1 VEELEGFDVEPEGFG
16 VEELEG
22 FGVEELEGFGVE
34 ELEGFNVLVGIDLAW
49 SVMN

>member
-1 VEELEGFDVEPEGFG
+1 

-22 FGVEELEGFGVE
+22 FGVEELEGFD
-34 ELEGFNVLVGIDLAW
+34 VLVGIDLVW

>member
-1 VEELEGFDVEPEGFG
+1 

-34 ELEGFNVLVGIDLAW
+34 ELEGFDVLVGIDLAW

>member
-1 VEELEGFDVEPEGFG
+1 

-22 FGVEELEGFGVE
+22 FGVEELEGFGV
-34 ELEGFNVLVGIDLAW
+34 LVGIDLAW

>member
-1 VEELEGFDVEPEGFG
+1 M
-16 VEELEG
+16 EELEG

-34 ELEGFNVLVGIDLAW
+34 ELEGFDVLVGIDLAW